1 MSPRRPAT
9 PNETRPVNFD
19 PPAAPLGGSLLST
32 RSLDLNALRRKT
44 AVPGLRFT
52 MLTSTPRD
60 NWLAFNREVLPE
72 MHRFAAVDGTSRI
85 AVMRAL
91 NESGLRF
98 HKLHSNSLGALAC
111 WLTKFN
117 ALREQVSRRIPYQV
131 ILEDDLM
138 VRDTFR
144 GFAGHLVRTL
154 FEERTVAHRVD
165 VVALGRWGEG
175 YLTSLA
181 SAERVVSRLLL
192 NGVQKS
198 IDIQLN
204 DGSSGPVVQLHP
216 NYVPF
221 SYFRPPN
228 KGLIGTTKRL
238 PSSIAVPHPCADYMP
253 LSVCEARNWASG
265 NCSAFRERAGER
277 EASRRQRL
285 HSWVWL
291 TQLYCSVS
299 CGHPRP
305 NCSRSALCPPAQA
318 GREERVRIAESN
330 VWCG

>member
-1 MSPRRPAT
+1 
-9 PNETRPVNFD
+9 
-19 PPAAPLGGSLLST
+19 
-32 RSLDLNALRRKT
+32 
-44 AVPGLRFT
+44 
-52 MLTSTPRD
+52 
-60 NWLAFNREVLPE
+60 

-85 AVMRAL
+85 AVMHAL

-117 ALREQVSRRIPYQV
+117 ALREQVSRQIPYQV

-154 FEERTVAHRVD
+154 FEERTAARRVD

-198 IDIQLN
+198 IDTQRRLLRAGGAAAPELRAVLVLPAAQQGADRCDQTAALEHCGAASVRRLHAAVGLRGAQL
-204 DGSSGPVVQLHP
+204 GVGQLL
-216 NYVPF
+216 
-221 SYFRPPN
+221 
-228 KGLIGTTKRL
+228 GLPRARGRARGEPAPAIAQLGVADAALLLGQLRAPAPQL
-238 PSSIAVPHPCADYMP
+238 LAQRAVPAGAGR
-253 LSVCEARNWASG
+253 ARG
-265 NCSAFRERAGER
+265 AGEDSGV
-277 EASRRQRL
+277 ERL
-285 HSWVWL
+285 VWMTSIL
-291 TQLYCSVS
+291 T
-299 CGHPRP
+299 
-305 NCSRSALCPPAQA
+305 SAQW
-318 GREERVRIAESN
+318 RHTVRVELSARL
-330 VWCG
+330 